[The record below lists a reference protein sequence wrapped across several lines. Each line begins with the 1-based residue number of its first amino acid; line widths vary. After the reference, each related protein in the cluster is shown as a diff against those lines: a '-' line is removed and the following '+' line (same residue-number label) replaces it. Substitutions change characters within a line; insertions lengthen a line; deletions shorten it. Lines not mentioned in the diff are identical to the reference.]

1 MRNRRL
7 YAGVALLLLGA
18 VAVHLGRRVAAPREA
33 PRAAFVLP
41 AHGPLTLA
49 AVGDI
54 VLSGPPVHLERDAAF
69 EGVAALVRNA
79 SLALG
84 NLEMNL
90 LTPESAAAA
99 RSRPGRRWSFGTVRE
114 AAALGSIGFD
124 VVGQANNH
132 ALDYGTEGMIET
144 RALLTAAGLMTTG
157 SGEDLDEARAPLIIG
172 DGRRRVAVLAVA
184 IAPSSAGVATARR
197 GTSTGWPGISAIRY
211 AAEVTAD
218 PATYATL
225 RQAAGAEGAADI
237 GNDRFTLHGTVV
249 RKAADTSV
257 TLVPDTDDV
266 NAILA
271 AIAGARAAADIV
283 VVSLHSHEPSNAS
296 SEPAAFVRAFARQ
309 AIDAGARLVIGHGPH
324 RLRAVEVYNGGAIL
338 HSLGDFLYRPE
349 EGQPLLADT
358 FDEGLDMFSLA
369 MGMGGSAGGD
379 RSPVDEAAAA
389 QGAVAVATFEGGE
402 LSALQLHPV
411 DLGMNLP
418 VQQKGIPRT
427 PPLPRAVA
435 TLETLSR
442 LSQQMGTTIRIEQG
456 IGHLQLR

>member
-1 MRNRRL
+1 MMKRRL
-7 YAGVALLLLGA
+7 YGGAALLLLGA
-18 VAVHLGRRVAAPREA
+18 VAVHLGGRVTAPRE
-33 PRAAFVLP
+33 PPPTSFVLP
-41 AHGPLTLA
+41 ADGPLTLA
-49 AVGDI
+49 AVGDVVI
-54 VLSGPPVHLERDAAF
+54 SGPPAYLERNAAF
-69 EGVAALVRNA
+69 DGVAALIRDA

-90 LTPESAAAA
+90 LTPESAEAA
-99 RSRPGRRWSFGTVRE
+99 RRRPGRRWSFGTARE
-114 AAALGSIGFD
+114 AAALKSIGFD
-124 VVGQANNH
+124 VIGQANHH
-132 ALDYGTEGMIET
+132 ALDYGTEGMSET

-157 SGEDLDEARAPLIIG
+157 SGDDLEEARAPLIVG
-172 DGRRRVAVLAVA
+172 DGPRRVAVLAVA
-184 IAPSSAGVATARR
+184 ISSSSAGVATPRR
-197 GTSTGWPGISAIRY
+197 GTSKGWPGINAIRY
-211 AAEVTAD
+211 VAEVTAD

-237 GNDRFTLHGTVV
+237 GNDQFTLHGTVV
-249 RKAADTSV
+249 RKAVDTSV
-257 TLVPDTDDV
+257 TLVPDANDV
-266 NAILA
+266 SGILD
-271 AIAGARAAADIV
+271 AIAEARTAADVV

-309 AIDAGARLVIGHGPH
+309 AVDAGARLVIGHGPH

-338 HSLGDFLYRPE
+338 HSLGNFLYRPE

-369 MGMGGSAGGD
+369 MGMGRSSGGD
-379 RSPVDEAAAA
+379 RSLVDVAAA
-389 QGAVAVATFEGGE
+389 QGAVAVATFDGGE

-418 VQQKGIPRT
+418 VQQKGVPRT

-442 LSQQMGTTIRIEQG
+442 LSQQMGTTIRIENG
-456 IGHLQLR
+456 VGHLQLR